1 MKKVY
6 NLEKCFTIEQFLAEC
21 YINLDFENI
30 IFTLNESIYY
40 FADNKWTK
48 LNNKSNMVTLVYN
61 TLYNHFFKQISI
73 EQDKPN
79 NNFTQ
84 ESKKIEKY
92 LKYICTHS
100 KISDISKKVM
110 CLLFNF
116 KKNIIFDKNEKQKFN
131 INFKNGIYEI
141 NTKKFRPRTKQDYVT
156 EVLDWDYLED
166 KNDFV
171 YEYQD
176 VCEIFKKIHPKQ
188 IDYKMALSYLA
199 YCLTAVTKFHAFK
212 MNIGYSA
219 SNGKSTEIKI
229 HQQCF
234 DIYTDKLDK
243 NCFTIGFNKR
253 HKEFHRLLSK
263 PIRLCYIE
271 ELDQNRLDV
280 DCIKSFVDGT
290 TLDIEQLF
298 GTKLKGT
305 NQSKFLTTS
314 NKDFNSYDT
323 DQGFS
328 RRGFVQYYNS
338 RFTKECKIDD
348 IKTNNYK
355 IDYNLNSKFDSEKY
369 KNGYLQLLLE
379 NYNDILVIPQIFKDN
394 FTVINEQYD
403 EFTNLLYEK
412 FEKNKDAY
420 VTKSKLTYYFNDT
433 KIKWSR
439 ILTNLKKL
447 GFTYDKDKMVNKK
460 KGVIYGLSELSD
472 ESDQDSDDE

>member
-1 MKKVY
+1 MTKIFDLTKY
-6 NLEKCFTIEQFLAEC
+6 FTIEQHLAEC
-21 YINLDFENI
+21 YINLDFDNI
-30 IFTLNESIYY
+30 IYTINESIYY

-48 LNNKSNMVTLVYN
+48 LNNIKSNMISLVYN
-61 TLYNHFFKQISI
+61 TLYNHFLKQYSI
-73 EQDKPN
+73 EKDKP
-79 NNFTQ
+79 
-84 ESKKIEKY
+84 KINSNSEKIKIF

-100 KISDISKKVM
+100 KIVDISKKVI
-110 CLLFNF
+110 CLLYNF
-116 KKNIIFDKNEKQKFN
+116 KKDIIFDKNEKQKYN
-131 INFKNGIYEI
+131 INFRNGIFEI

-171 YEYQD
+171 YEYKD
-176 VCEIFKKIHPKQ
+176 VCQIFKKIHPKE

-199 YCLTAVTKFHAFK
+199 YCLTGETKFHAFK

-290 TLDIEQLF
+290 QLDVEQLF

-305 NQSKFLTTS
+305 NESKFLTTS
-314 NKDFNSYDT
+314 NKDFNTIDS
-323 DQGFS
+323 DQGFA
-328 RRGFVQYYNS
+328 RRGFVQYYKS

-355 IDYNLNSKFDSEKY
+355 IDYNLNSKFDCYKY
-369 KNGYLQLLLE
+369 KNAYFQLLLE
-379 NYNDILVIPQIFKDN
+379 NYNEILEIPQIFKDN
-394 FTVINEQYD
+394 FTNINEQYD
-403 EFTNLLYEK
+403 DFSSYLFEK
-412 FEKNKDAY
+412 FEKNKDSF
-420 VTKSKLTYYFNDT
+420 VTKSKLTYYFSDK

-447 GFTYDKDKMVNKK
+447 GFTYDKDKMVNRT
-460 KGVIYGLSELSD
+460 KGVIHGLTEIIDHSDDDSD
-472 ESDQDSDDE
+472 EE